1 MNDEGVCKRKYC
13 DNNVTIQTSFD
24 QKGYPIYKR
33 PLKID
38 QRVVPHNKEIVL
50 DWDGHANLE
59 FAASTYCIF
68 YLYSYLFKGNRKVQ
82 LAINNLAGIESD
94 DEINIFLRG

>member
-1 MNDEGVCKRKYC
+1 ME
-13 DNNVTIQTSFD
+13 TSFD
-24 QKGYPIYKR
+24 EKGYPVYRR
-33 PLKID
+33 PRKVD
-38 QRVVPHNKEIVL
+38 QRIVPHNRDIVI

-82 LAINNLAGIESD
+82 LALAKAAGIDTS
-94 DEINIFLRG
+94 DEIQIF